1 MLNEYCVLPPSLYSF
16 KYEIA
21 IFKLLFC
28 FSISTKAFFFFLAE
42 ANVSRQIHQSGTAP
56 ELSEVCPTVHAS
68 GVGASDQLAPG
79 EGIPISSASPTA

>member
-1 MLNEYCVLPPSLYSF
+1 MNIVSYHQVFIHSSMKLPSSNCSSVSPF
-16 KYEIA
+16 
-21 IFKLLFC
+21 
-28 FSISTKAFFFFLAE
+28 STKAFFFFLAE